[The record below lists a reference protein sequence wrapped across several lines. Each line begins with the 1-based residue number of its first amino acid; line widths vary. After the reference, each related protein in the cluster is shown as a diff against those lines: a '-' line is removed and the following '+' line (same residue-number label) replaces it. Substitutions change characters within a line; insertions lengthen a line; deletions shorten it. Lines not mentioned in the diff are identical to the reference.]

1 MKTFLAIAGSFVA
14 GFIIGKIYQAK
25 KDEEYINDEVKQMR
39 EEYKQKMKDLDNT
52 KSVDEKVKEAE
63 EQMNIISQNVQNDT
77 VMEYY
82 VTKPKDNSD
91 YTPYSAISQGIEPS
105 KPEDNNGKPLFQ
117 EQSDKSYILPN
128 EDAFGSIPMWDCK
141 SFYVH
146 DNETIVDEDG
156 VELTP
161 TDIID
166 YFDMDYYD
174 LMKQFGKYPNNP
186 DVLYFRNDAYR
197 MDYEVLMDFD
207 YRYDR

>member
-25 KDEEYINDEVKQMR
+25 KDEQYINDEIKIMR
-39 EEYKQKMKDLDNT
+39 DEYKQKMKDLDNT

-63 EQMNIISQNVQNDT
+63 NQVNVISQNVQNDT
-77 VMEYY
+77 IMQYY
-82 VTKPKDNSD
+82 ETKPKDNSD

-105 KPEDNNGKPLFQ
+105 KPEDNDGKPLFQ

-128 EDAFGSIPMWDCK
+128 EDAFGAIPMWDCK

-146 DNETIVDEDG
+146 DNETIVGEDG

-161 TDIID
+161 TEIID

-174 LMKQFGKYPNNP
+174 LIEQFGKYPNNP

-197 MDYEVLMDFD
+197 MDYEVLKDFD
-207 YRYDR
+207 YHYDR

>member
-1 MKTFLAIAGSFVA
+1 MKTFLAIAGSFAA
-14 GFIIGKIYQAK
+14 GFIIGKIYQSK
-25 KDEEYINDEVKQMR
+25 KDEQYINDEIKTMR
-39 EEYKQKMKDLDNT
+39 DEYKQKMKDLDKT

-63 EQMNIISQNVQNDT
+63 DQVNVISQNVQNDT
-77 VMEYY
+77 IMQYY
-82 VTKPKDNSD
+82 ETKPKDNSD

-105 KPEDNNGKPLFQ
+105 KPEDNDGKPLFQ

-128 EDAFGSIPMWDCK
+128 EDAFGAIPMWDCK

-146 DNETIVDEDG
+146 DNETIVCEDG

-161 TDIID
+161 TEIID

-174 LMKQFGKYPNNP
+174 LIEQFGKYPNNP

-207 YRYDR
+207 YHYDR